1 MILKMNELKDHLKL
15 KQLIQANLELIR
27 EKKGEP
33 DFAKSMLFISRYFFN
48 LFGPITN
55 HLFLSYF

>member
-33 DFAKSMLFISRYFFN
+33 DFAKGMLFISGYQ
-48 LFGPITN
+48 
-55 HLFLSYF
+55 